1 MMDYSYIDE
10 MKKSYPRTTFPV
22 TQTQVQT
29 FELFARNSAL
39 DERFVSKSERISALN
54 IEIEK
59 TQKLRNKAKEVSGA
73 WRRHANSEYTLKK
86 QEYEGLPYLRYAKI
100 EEFVSSRIK
109 KDWGQAQ
116 DFSVRMANV
125 ASTLFDKLGE
135 AEARLHM
142 AATIEEKGASGET
155 QVETYL
161 KRNLNCRILASVI
174 LPSAIVSEDMP
185 KTAETDLLVISSYGV
200 FVCEIKNYGKS
211 GQLLEILASGEF
223 IKKDRSGRA
232 LERMGFP
239 FKQNSRH
246 CDAVRK
252 VLTDNGLSDV
262 PIYPVVILA
271 NPDVIVT
278 NNSNYWVMDMYRFC
292 EAMKAG
298 FNGKKVSAG
307 LQHKVYETIQANR
320 MGERKFPIPCVQDNL
335 AETLDEMSKKLDEAR
350 RSEWKKAVLQWKET
364 VERGWLSQ
372 NQDVVRYA
380 KLRKSLMG
388 YESFLLTMGIVMVE
402 VYFLAIVVDLLR
414 LSGGYS
420 IPSILF
426 QSMRGYNSLAVV
438 FGVGCIVAW
447 LFRNFRTNSPKGYHD
462 IGYDG
467 NFVSSVAK
475 TVARKIFLAFIW
487 PNLCILWLLF

>member
-1 MMDYSYIDE
+1 MMNDSYIDE

-29 FELFARNSAL
+29 FEMLARSSAL

-59 TQKLRNKAKEVSGA
+59 IQKLRSKAKEVSSA

-109 KDWGQAQ
+109 KDWEQAK

-125 ASTLFDKLGE
+125 ASTLFDKLVE
-135 AEARLHM
+135 AEAQMQM
-142 AATIEEKGASGET
+142 AVTIEEKGASGET

-174 LPSAIVSEDMP
+174 LPSASVSEDMP
-185 KTAETDLLVISSYGV
+185 KTAETDLLVISNYGV

-252 VLTDNGLSDV
+252 VLADNGLSDV

-278 NNSNYWVMDMYRFC
+278 NNSNYWVMNMYRFC
-292 EAMKAG
+292 EAMNAG
-298 FNGKKVSAG
+298 FNGKMVSAEQ
-307 LQHKVYETIQANR
+307 LHKVYETIQANR
-320 MGERKFPIPCVQDNL
+320 MGERKFPIPCVVDSL
-335 AETLDEMSKKLDEAR
+335 TEKLDEMSKKLDEVR
-350 RSEWKKAVLQWKET
+350 RSEWKKDVLQWKRM
-364 VERGWLSQ
+364 VEQGWLNQ
-372 NQDVVRYA
+372 NQSVVRYA
-380 KLRKSLMG
+380 KFRKSLMG

-447 LFRNFRTNSPKGYHD
+447 LFRNFRANATKGYHD
-462 IGYDG
+462 MGYDG
-467 NFVSSVAK
+467 NMLSSVVKA
-475 TVARKIFLAFIW
+475 VVRKIFLAFIW